1 MHLESIV
8 VVLRKK
14 SDSRT
19 SLYRQIKEGLFPPG
33 VKLGA
38 RRVAWPNYE
47 TEEVLKARIA
57 GQSDAQIRELVRRLI
72 AERAVLGGQ
81 V

>member
-1 MHLESIV
+1 MQMEPLSS
-8 VVLRKK
+8 VLKKK

-19 SLYRQIKEGLFPPG
+19 SLYKQIKEGLFPPG

-38 RRVAWPNYE
+38 RRVAWPDYE
-47 TEEVLKARIA
+47 IESVLKARIA
-57 GQSDAQIRELVRRLI
+57 GQTDDQIRALVAELQANRKVG
-72 AERAVLGGQ
+72 VS

>member
-1 MHLESIV
+1 MQMEPLSS
-8 VVLRKK
+8 VLKKK

-19 SLYRQIKEGLFPPG
+19 SLYKQIKEGLFPPG

-38 RRVAWPNYE
+38 RRVAWPDYE
-47 TEEVLKARIA
+47 VESVLKARIA
-57 GQSDAQIRELVRRLI
+57 GQTDDQIRALVAELQANRKVG
-72 AERAVLGGQ
+72 VS